1 MVVLVALIYLNTPP
15 RRRGA
20 VPVGGSRV
28 IVSRDVCSVLGA
40 SGRRDLE
47 VPEFAEF
54 TSLSPTSSNTQQCGH
69 RTSPK
74 RAH

>member
-28 IVSRDVCSVLGA
+28 IVSRVLSVLGA